1 MKNKR
6 GEVMEKELDALFDTI
21 EDTLQKDFEVISED
35 NGGILVKSKTTGR
48 KYSILIR
55 DVGY

>member
-1 MKNKR
+1 
-6 GEVMEKELDALFDTI
+6 MEKELDALFDTI